1 MKKYIG
7 LVMLLCAHL
16 APAPALPAP
25 PGGPLKPFAC
35 GPESCTV
42 SAKLYFLTE
51 AGLIG
56 IGISVTAGTC
66 SEAYQGILDA
76 FSGFLE
82 AI

>member
-1 MKKYIG
+1 MKKCIG

-16 APAPALPAP
+16 APAPVLPAP
-25 PGGPLKPFAC
+25 AGGALKPFVC

-42 SAKLYFLTE
+42 SAKLYFLTQ

-56 IGISVTAGTC
+56 IGVSVTASTC
-66 SEAYQGILDA
+66 SEAYQGIRDA
-76 FSGFLE
+76 FYGFLE